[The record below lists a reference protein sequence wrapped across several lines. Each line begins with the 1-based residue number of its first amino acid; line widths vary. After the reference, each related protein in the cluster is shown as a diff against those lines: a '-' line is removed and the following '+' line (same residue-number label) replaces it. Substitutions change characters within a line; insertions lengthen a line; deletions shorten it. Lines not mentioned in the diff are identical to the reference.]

1 MGLSTR
7 GILLRA
13 GALLAISP
21 LVWGQTS
28 VDWGSCRSYC
38 SQTEIGNALI
48 EIHMPHG
55 EASAA
60 PRGDAAA
67 PKTLPGPPSALDIT
81 TYVDG
86 FGRGRAITL
95 PLVGASPAARRVEG
109 SFATS
114 RAPMPRRSD
123 APAPGLESLSV
134 RSVAAGAGLSPLA
147 LPRGAVENPQSPDS
161 VVTLDQAE
169 PGRTYFIR
177 PAASEVDALACQ
189 AAICPMDMASP
200 AKPTARRQR

>member
-1 MGLSTR
+1 MSRLMRDT
-7 GILLRA
+7 LLRA
-13 GALLAISP
+13 GALLAMSP
-21 LVWGQTS
+21 LAWGQAV

-55 EASAA
+55 DTAA
-60 PRGDAAA
+60 AARGNGPA

-81 TYVDG
+81 TYVEG
-86 FGRGRAITL
+86 FQRGRAITL
-95 PLVGASPAARRVEG
+95 PLVGASPTARRGEG

-114 RAPMPRRSD
+114 RAPMPRRGD
-123 APAPGLESLSV
+123 APAPGLESIAV
-134 RSVAAGAGLSPLA
+134 RSVAAGAGLSPLS

-177 PAASEVDALACQ
+177 PAAAEVDALACQ

>member
-1 MGLSTR
+1 MSR
-7 GILLRA
+7 SMRDALLRA
-13 GALLAISP
+13 GAMLALSP
-21 LVWGQTS
+21 LAWGQAV
-28 VDWGSCRSYC
+28 VDWGSCRSFC

-48 EIHMPHG
+48 EIHMPYG
-55 EASAA
+55 EASA
-60 PRGDAAA
+60 RGNGAV
-67 PKTLPGPPSALDIT
+67 PKTLSGPPSALDIT

-95 PLVGASPAARRVEG
+95 PLVGASPTARRGEG

-114 RAPMPRRSD
+114 RAPMPRRGD
-123 APAPGLESLSV
+123 APAPGLESISV
-134 RSVAAGAGLSPLA
+134 RSVAAGAALSPLS
-147 LPRGAVENPQSPDS
+147 LPRGAVENPESPDS

-200 AKPTARRQR
+200 AKPTARRPR

>member
-28 VDWGSCRSYC
+28 VHWGSCRSYC

-67 PKTLPGPPSALDIT
+67 PKTLSGPPSALDIT

-114 RAPMPRRSD
+114 RAPMQRRGD
-123 APAPGLESLSV
+123 APAPGLESIAV
-134 RSVAAGAGLSPLA
+134 RSVAAGAGLSPLS
-147 LPRGAVENPQSPDS
+147 LPRGTVENPEAPDS

-200 AKPTARRQR
+200 AKPTARRPR

>member
-60 PRGDAAA
+60 PRGDE
-67 PKTLPGPPSALDIT
+67 I
-81 TYVDG
+81 
-86 FGRGRAITL
+86 GRAH
-95 PLVGASPAARRVEG
+95 V
-109 SFATS
+109 
-114 RAPMPRRSD
+114 
-123 APAPGLESLSV
+123 
-134 RSVAAGAGLSPLA
+134 
-147 LPRGAVENPQSPDS
+147 
-161 VVTLDQAE
+161 
-169 PGRTYFIR
+169 
-177 PAASEVDALACQ
+177 
-189 AAICPMDMASP
+189 
-200 AKPTARRQR
+200 

>member
-55 EASAA
+55 EASA
-60 PRGDAAA
+60 RGNGAV
-67 PKTLPGPPSALDIT
+67 PKTLSGPPSALDIT

-95 PLVGASPAARRVEG
+95 PLVGASPTARRGEG

-114 RAPMPRRSD
+114 RAPMPRRGD
-123 APAPGLESLSV
+123 APAPGLESISV
-134 RSVAAGAGLSPLA
+134 RSVAAGAALSPLS
-147 LPRGAVENPQSPDS
+147 LPRGAVENPESPDS

-200 AKPTARRQR
+200 AKPTARRPR

>member
-1 MGLSTR
+1 MSR
-7 GILLRA
+7 SMRDALLRA
-13 GALLAISP
+13 GAMLALSP
-21 LVWGQTS
+21 LAWGQAV
-28 VDWGSCRSYC
+28 VDWGSCRSFC

-55 EASAA
+55 EASA
-60 PRGDAAA
+60 RGNGPA
-67 PKTLPGPPSALDIT
+67 PKTLSGPPSALDIT

-95 PLVGASPAARRVEG
+95 PLVGASPTARRVEG
-109 SFATS
+109 GFATS
-114 RAPMPRRSD
+114 RAPLPRRGD
-123 APAPGLESLSV
+123 APAPGLESISV
-134 RSVAAGAGLSPLA
+134 RSVAAGAGLSPLS
-147 LPRGAVENPQSPDS
+147 LPRGAVENPEVPDS

-200 AKPTARRQR
+200 ARPTARRQR

>member
-1 MGLSTR
+1 MSRSTR

-13 GALLAISP
+13 AALLALSP
-21 LVWGQTS
+21 LAWGQAV

-55 EASAA
+55 EAAA
-60 PRGDAAA
+60 SPRGRGVA
-67 PKTLPGPPSALDIT
+67 PKTLSGAPSALDIT

-86 FGRGRAITL
+86 FGRGRALTL
-95 PLVGASPAARRVEG
+95 PLVGASPTARRVEG

-114 RAPMPRRSD
+114 RAPMQRRGD
-123 APAPGLESLSV
+123 APAPGLENISV
-134 RSVAAGAGLSPLA
+134 RSVAVGAGLSPLS
-147 LPRGAVENPQSPDS
+147 LPRGAVENPESPDS

-200 AKPTARRQR
+200 AKPTARRPR

>member
-1 MGLSTR
+1 MSR
-7 GILLRA
+7 SMREALLRA
-13 GALLAISP
+13 GVLLALSP
-21 LVWGQTS
+21 LAWAQAV

-55 EASAA
+55 EASA
-60 PRGDAAA
+60 RGNGAV
-67 PKTLPGPPSALDIT
+67 PKTLSGPPSALDIT

-95 PLVGASPAARRVEG
+95 PLVGASPTARRGEG

-114 RAPMPRRSD
+114 RAPMPRRGD
-123 APAPGLESLSV
+123 APAPGLESISV
-134 RSVAAGAGLSPLA
+134 RSVAAGAALSPLS
-147 LPRGAVENPQSPDS
+147 LPRGAVENPESPDS

-200 AKPTARRQR
+200 AKPTARRPR

>member
-1 MGLSTR
+1 MSR
-7 GILLRA
+7 SMRDALLRA
-13 GALLAISP
+13 GAMLALSP
-21 LVWGQTS
+21 LAWGQAV
-28 VDWGSCRSYC
+28 VDWGSCRSFC

-55 EASAA
+55 EASA
-60 PRGDAAA
+60 RGNGPA
-67 PKTLPGPPSALDIT
+67 PKTLSGPPSALDIT

-95 PLVGASPAARRVEG
+95 PLVGASPTARRVEG

-114 RAPMPRRSD
+114 RAPMPRRGE
-123 APAPGLESLSV
+123 APAPGLESIAV
-134 RSVAAGAGLSPLA
+134 RSVAAGAGLSPLS
-147 LPRGAVENPQSPDS
+147 LPRGAVENPESPDS

-200 AKPTARRQR
+200 AKPTARRPR

>member
-1 MGLSTR
+1 MSR
-7 GILLRA
+7 SMRDALLRA
-13 GALLAISP
+13 GAMLALSP
-21 LVWGQTS
+21 LAWGQAV
-28 VDWGSCRSYC
+28 VDWGSCRSFC

-55 EASAA
+55 EASA
-60 PRGDAAA
+60 RGNGAV
-67 PKTLPGPPSALDIT
+67 PKTLSGPPSALDIT

-95 PLVGASPAARRVEG
+95 PLVGASPTARRVEG
-109 SFATS
+109 GFATS
-114 RAPMPRRSD
+114 RAPLPRRGD
-123 APAPGLESLSV
+123 APAPGLESISV
-134 RSVAAGAGLSPLA
+134 RSVAAGAALSPLS
-147 LPRGAVENPQSPDS
+147 LPRGAVENPESPDS

-200 AKPTARRQR
+200 AKPTARRPR

>member
-1 MGLSTR
+1 MNRLIR
-7 GILLRA
+7 DALLRV
-13 GALLAISP
+13 GALLVLSP
-21 LVWGQTS
+21 LAWAQAV

-55 EASAA
+55 EASA
-60 PRGDAAA
+60 RGNGAA
-67 PKTLPGPPSALDIT
+67 PKTLSGPPSALDIT

-95 PLVGASPAARRVEG
+95 PLVGASPTARRVEG

-114 RAPMPRRSD
+114 RAPMPRRGD
-123 APAPGLESLSV
+123 APAPGLESIAV
-134 RSVAAGAGLSPLA
+134 RSVAAGAGLSPLS
-147 LPRGAVENPQSPDS
+147 LPRGTVENPEAPDS

-200 AKPTARRQR
+200 AKPTARRPR

>member
-1 MGLSTR
+1 MVRSMR
-7 GILLRA
+7 DALLQA
-13 GALLAISP
+13 GALLALSP
-21 LVWGQTS
+21 LAWGQAA

-55 EASAA
+55 DAGASA
-60 PRGDAAA
+60 RGAGVA
-67 PKTLPGPPSALDIT
+67 PKTLSGPPSALDIT

-95 PLVGASPAARRVEG
+95 PLVGVSPAARRVEG

-114 RAPMPRRSD
+114 RAPMQRRGD
-123 APAPGLESLSV
+123 APAPGLESIAV
-134 RSVAAGAGLSPLA
+134 RSVAAGAALSPLS
-147 LPRGAVENPQSPDS
+147 LPRGAVENPESPDS

>member
-1 MGLSTR
+1 MSR
-7 GILLRA
+7 SMRDALLRA
-13 GALLAISP
+13 GVLLALSP
-21 LVWGQTS
+21 LAWGQAV
-28 VDWGSCRSYC
+28 VDWGSCRSFC

-55 EASAA
+55 EASA
-60 PRGDAAA
+60 RGNGAV
-67 PKTLPGPPSALDIT
+67 PKTLSGPPSALDIT

-95 PLVGASPAARRVEG
+95 PLVGASPTARRVEG
-109 SFATS
+109 GFATS
-114 RAPMPRRSD
+114 RAPLPRRGD
-123 APAPGLESLSV
+123 APAPGLESISV
-134 RSVAAGAGLSPLA
+134 RSVAAGAALSPLS
-147 LPRGAVENPQSPDS
+147 LPRGAVENPESPDS

-200 AKPTARRQR
+200 AKPTARRPR

>member
-1 MGLSTR
+1 MSRSTR

-13 GALLAISP
+13 AALLTLSP
-21 LVWGQTS
+21 LAWGQAV

-55 EASAA
+55 EAAA
-60 PRGDAAA
+60 SPRGDAAA
-67 PKTLPGPPSALDIT
+67 PKTLSGAPSALDIT

-95 PLVGASPAARRVEG
+95 PLVGVSPTARRAEG
-109 SFATS
+109 GFATS
-114 RAPMPRRSD
+114 RAPMPRRGD

-134 RSVAAGAGLSPLA
+134 RSVAAGASLTPLS
-147 LPRGAVENPQSPDS
+147 LPRGAAENPQVPDS

>member
-1 MGLSTR
+1 MSR
-7 GILLRA
+7 SMRDALLRA
-13 GALLAISP
+13 GAMLALSP
-21 LVWGQTS
+21 LAWGQAV
-28 VDWGSCRSYC
+28 VDWGSCRSFC

-55 EASAA
+55 EASA
-60 PRGDAAA
+60 RGNGAV
-67 PKTLPGPPSALDIT
+67 PKTLSGPPSALDIT

-95 PLVGASPAARRVEG
+95 PLAGASPTARRVEG

-114 RAPMPRRSD
+114 RAPMPRRGD
-123 APAPGLESLSV
+123 APAPGLESIAV
-134 RSVAAGAGLSPLA
+134 RSVAAGAGLSPLS
-147 LPRGAVENPQSPDS
+147 LPRGAVENPEAPDS

-177 PAASEVDALACQ
+177 PAASKVDALACQ

-200 AKPTARRQR
+200 AKPTARRPR

>member
-1 MGLSTR
+1 MGGLARRMLLGMGL
-7 GILLRA
+7 
-13 GALLAISP
+13 LLALSP
-21 LVWGQTS
+21 LARGQAV

-55 EASAA
+55 QAEPSPGAA
-60 PRGDAAA
+60 LPRA
-67 PKTLPGPPSALDIT
+67 LSGPPSALDIT

-86 FGRGRAITL
+86 FQRGRAITL
-95 PLVGASPAARRVEG
+95 PLVGVGPAARRVEG

-114 RAPMPRRSD
+114 RAPQPRRGD

-134 RSVAAGAGLSPLA
+134 RSVAAGAGLTPLS
-147 LPRGAVENPQSPDS
+147 LPRGAAENPQAPDS

-177 PAASEVDALACQ
+177 PAAAEVDALACQ

-200 AKPTARRQR
+200 ATPAARRKK